1 MADRRQRLLDE
12 IGQRRD
18 DLVAL
23 TRALVRIPTLNPPG
37 DCYREICDFL
47 AKRLRPKGFAIELIR
62 AEGTPGDSD
71 RFPRWNVIGRREGA
85 DAGECVHFNSHT
97 DVVLPGQ
104 GWTFDPFGAEVQDGR
119 SGSTGIHDRRVRP
132 RCQRRRVTDRE

>member
-47 AKRLRPKGFAIELIR
+47 AKRLRPKGFAMELIL
-62 AEGTPGDSD
+62 TPMI
-71 RFPRWNVIGRREGA
+71 RQLLEN
-85 DAGECVHFNSHT
+85 
-97 DVVLPGQ
+97 
-104 GWTFDPFGAEVQDGR
+104 R
-119 SGSTGIHDRRVRP
+119 S
-132 RCQRRRVTDRE
+132 